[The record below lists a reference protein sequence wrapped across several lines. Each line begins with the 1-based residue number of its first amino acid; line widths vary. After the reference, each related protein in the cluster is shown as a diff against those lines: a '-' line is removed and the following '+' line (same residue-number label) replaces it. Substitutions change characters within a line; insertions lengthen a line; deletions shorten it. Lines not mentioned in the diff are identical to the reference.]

1 MTPGGFRCATAS
13 RARQDSMIATAPP
26 GQRWLLIER
35 EGAWPSRALDVFDP
49 FDAHALSQKAAAIGA
64 RISLIR
70 RPRRHPR
77 APGPFRWAIAD
88 IRPGRE
94 AIRWSTADSVEEVV
108 ADSWHVTPG
117 EGEPVAIVCAH
128 SKHDVCCA
136 LRGRPV
142 AAALEQMWPGHVW
155 ECSHL
160 GGDRFA
166 ASMVLL
172 PHGLCFG
179 RVDAGAGFEILDA
192 YHQGEL
198 LPERLRGRSAYSRVE
213 QAADCLAR
221 VALGRTQMSGL
232 RPVSHDVEGAEIS
245 VRFADPDLTVR
256 LSEQEVRLGAPA
268 TCRAL
273 RNGTAFEYELLSID

>member
-1 MTPGGFRCATAS
+1 
-13 RARQDSMIATAPP
+13 MIATAPP

-35 EGAWPSRALDVFDP
+35 EGAWPTRALDVFDP
-49 FDAHALSQKAAAIGA
+49 FDADALSQKADAYGA

-77 APGPFRWAIAD
+77 TPGAFRWAIAD
-88 IRPGRE
+88 IRPGHE
-94 AIRWSTADSVEEVV
+94 GVRWSEAETVEEVV
-108 ADSWHVTPG
+108 ADSWHVERG
-117 EGEPVAIVCAH
+117 GGDPVAIVCAH

-142 AAALEQMWPGHVW
+142 AAALEPMWPGQVW

-166 ASMVLL
+166 ASMVVL

-192 YHQGEL
+192 YHRGEL
-198 LPERLRGRSAYSRVE
+198 LTDRLRGRSAYTRPE

-221 VALGRTQMSGL
+221 VALGHLQLSGL
-232 RPVSHDVEGAEIS
+232 HPIGSEAAGDE
-245 VRFADPDLTVR
+245 LTVR
-256 LSEQEVRLGAPA
+256 FTDPDVAVHLREREVRLGTPA

-273 RNGTAFEYELLSID
+273 REGTAFEYDLLGIT

>member
-1 MTPGGFRCATAS
+1 
-13 RARQDSMIATAPP
+13 MIATAPP

-35 EGAWPSRALDVFDP
+35 EGAWPARALDVFDP
-49 FDAHALSQKAAAIGA
+49 FDAYALSQKAGAYGA

-77 APGPFRWAIAD
+77 TPGPFRWAIAD
-88 IRPGRE
+88 VRPGHE
-94 AIRWSTADSVEEVV
+94 GIRWSEAESVEEVV
-108 ADSWHVTPG
+108 ADSWEVHLG
-117 EGEPVAIVCAH
+117 EGEPTAIVCAH

-142 AAALEQMWPGHVW
+142 AAALEPMWPGQIW

-166 ASMVLL
+166 ASMVVL

-192 YHQGEL
+192 YHQGEML
-198 LPERLRGRSAYSRVE
+198 AEHLRGRSAYSRLE

-221 VALGRTQMSGL
+221 VNLRHLRIAGL
-232 RPVSHDVEGAEIS
+232 RPLTCSADGPEFTVQ
-245 VRFADPDLTVR
+245 FADPAVTVR
-256 LSEQEVRLGAPA
+256 VREREVRLGTPA

-273 RNGTAFEYELLSID
+273 GEGTAFEYELLGIDSIPAGHDTPG